1 METFIIG
8 CLTSFI
14 LIAIINRTKRRIVLK
29 RIGFRQSMLH
39 HIVKDM
45 LPTNAFLDSQKDRQS
60 KKYRGSAAI
69 KVIQTPDNKAYWVEN
84 NTFYSAELVNGQF
97 DPSSGTPVDTNN
109 MSRKEIDKLLFIL
122 DNLKSQNG

>member
-8 CLTSFI
+8 CLTSFL

-45 LPTNAFLDSQKDRQS
+45 LPTNAFIDSQKDRQS
-60 KKYRGSAAI
+60 KKHRGNAAI
-69 KVIQTPDNKAYWVEN
+69 KVIQAPDNKAYWVEN

-97 DPSSGTPVDTNN
+97 DPSSGKPVDTNN
-109 MSRKEIDKLLFIL
+109 MSKKEIDKLLFIL
-122 DNLKSQNG
+122 DNLNSQNG

>member
-8 CLTSFI
+8 CLTSFL

-45 LPTNAFLDSQKDRQS
+45 LPTNAFIDSQKDRQS
-60 KKYRGSAAI
+60 KKHRGNAAI
-69 KVIQTPDNKAYWVEN
+69 KVIQAPDNKAYWVEN
-84 NTFYSAELVNGQF
+84 NVFYSAELVNGQF
-97 DPSSGTPVDTNN
+97 DPSSGKPVDTNN
-109 MSRKEIDKLLFIL
+109 MSKKEIDKLLFIL
-122 DNLKSQNG
+122 DNLNSQNG

>member
-1 METFIIG
+1 MENFIIG
-8 CLTSFI
+8 CLTTLF
-14 LIAIINRTKRRIVLK
+14 LVAIIKRTKRRIVLK

-60 KKYRGSAAI
+60 KKHRSEAVI
-69 KVIQTPDNKAYWVEN
+69 KVIQAPDNKAYWVQDN
-84 NTFYSAELVNGQF
+84 IFYYAEIVNGQF
-97 DPSSGTPVDTNN
+97 DPTDGKPVDTNN
-109 MSRKEIDKLLFIL
+109 LSRKEIDKLLFIL

>member
-1 METFIIG
+1 MENFIIG

-45 LPTNAFLDSQKDRQS
+45 LPTNAFLSSQKQRQS
-60 KKYRGSAAI
+60 KKYRSDAVI
-69 KVIQTPDNKAYWVEN
+69 KVIQAPDNKAYWVQN
-84 NTFYSAELVNGQF
+84 NIFYYAEVVNGQF
-97 DPSSGTPVDTNN
+97 DPTAGKPVDTNN
-109 MSRKEIDKLLFIL
+109 LSRKEIDKLLFIL